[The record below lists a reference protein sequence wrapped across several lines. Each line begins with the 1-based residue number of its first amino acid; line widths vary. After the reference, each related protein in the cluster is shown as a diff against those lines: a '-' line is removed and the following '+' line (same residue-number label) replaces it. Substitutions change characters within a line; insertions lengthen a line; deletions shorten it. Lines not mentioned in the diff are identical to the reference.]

1 MNTQSLNLPEDLGYT
16 TRHVWARKDGDTLVI
31 GIRISLAK
39 SCSSI
44 CPMRALPSEPMTN
57 SGRWNP

>member
-16 TRHVWARKDGDTLVI
+16 ARHVWARKDGDTLVI
-31 GIRISLAK
+31 GITDFAQDQ
-39 SCSSI
+39 
-44 CPMRALPSEPMTN
+44 RALPSEPMTN